1 MSQQEHNLQI
11 NYIEFPATDIEATKR
26 FYGGVFNWKFQDY
39 GPDYTSFHDGNL
51 AGGFTKEADS
61 SGIGQPRTRGT
72 LVVIYAV
79 ALEDTCA
86 KVKAAGG
93 KIVKE
98 IFGFPGGRR
107 FHFADPNGNEVA
119 VWSE

>member
-11 NYIEFPATDIEATKR
+11 NYIEFPATDIEASKR
-26 FYGGVFNWKFQDY
+26 FYGDAFGWKFQDY

-51 AGGFTKEADS
+51 AGGFNTGADA
-61 SGIGQPRTRGT
+61 SGFGQPRTRGT
-72 LVVIYAV
+72 LVVIYAA
-79 ALEDTCA
+79 ALEDTYA
-86 KVKAAGG
+86 KVQAAGG

-107 FHFADPNGNEVA
+107 FHFADPNGNELA